1 MRKITLSIRCL
12 VFKVA
17 LVSLISLALAR
28 LLSLSDP
35 ISVIFVSLLCI
46 YPSFYSGL
54 KKGIKNI
61 GAIIIGSAVAV
72 LFKYFIQYLYLS
84 LPLGVVIV
92 LILII
97 MLNWWRY
104 FPLAIFA
111 FLYLSFSKPEA
122 IWMSGLQYFSRL
134 VLGILAAM
142 FVNYLISLFRYRG
155 LYLSQLRQLFENIT
169 ADFGEI
175 ERYFVSGDAA
185 KMETLESHFRPL
197 FRQIGNLHEDVTDLK
212 NELRIRKKS
221 GGLSY
226 SAVIWLD
233 RIIDKV
239 EGVVHHSRDIV
250 SFSPHLFREHI
261 LSREQ
266 KDEMNVRI
274 KSLVERFNQI
284 VDEIGAPVHSRK
296 EPKKPQIS
304 SVIEHPSRPPIKV
317 NKPVLFVSL
326 RMSLWHLKD
335 DVEELAK
342 FVTIFLSEIQA
353 YQSAGIINHVKRK

>member
-1 MRKITLSIRCL
+1 
-12 VFKVA
+12 
-17 LVSLISLALAR
+17 LVSLISLVLAR
-28 LLSLSDP
+28 LLGLSDP

-61 GAIIIGSAVAV
+61 GVIIIGSAVAV
-72 LFKYFIQYLYLS
+72 LLKYFIQYLYLS

-111 FLYLSFSKPEA
+111 FLYLSFLKPESV
-122 IWMSGLQYFSRL
+122 WMSGLQYFLHL
-134 VLGILAAM
+134 VLGILTAM
-142 FVNYLISLFRYRG
+142 FVNYLISLFRYRV
-155 LYLSQLRQLFENIT
+155 LYLCQLRQLLENVA

-197 FRQIGNLHEDVTDLK
+197 FRQIGNLNEDVTDLK
-212 NELRIRKKS
+212 NELRIRKRS

-250 SFSPHLFREHI
+250 SFSPHLFREHT
-261 LSREQ
+261 LSKEQ

-274 KSLVERFNQI
+274 KSLAEGFNQI
-284 VDEIGAPVHSRK
+284 VDEMGAPVNSRK
-296 EPKKPQIS
+296 ETKEPQIS
-304 SVIEHPSRPPIKV
+304 SVIKYPSRPPIEE
-317 NKPVLFVSL
+317 NKPLLSASL
-326 RMSLWHLKD
+326 RISLWHLSE
-335 DVEELAK
+335 DVDKLAK
-342 FVTIFLSEIQA
+342 FVTIFLSEIQT
-353 YQSAGIINHVKRK
+353 I